1 MGDQK
6 KSDFQ
11 EDLNPPKKIN
21 LEEDPE
27 SEIENFFVRFPAINK
42 EISNR
47 LDDQSLT
54 KFKEASRQLF
64 PIIDK
69 ERPFWI
75 RSLKN
80 YNKNF
85 ERFLDSWKKVI
96 NKTPTEIIKELAIA
110 MNQFHKLHMDQFFN
124 YDSFSPER
132 IWSRDKWSPTFGP
145 TGQMVP
151 IRWSPTFGPTG
162 QMVPMR
168 WSPTFGPTGQTV
180 PMQLTPILIAAD
192 RGELELCKHVFG
204 RIGQLIDGPIDIRTA
219 LDMAKQGGNLEVYN
233 FICNNADV
241 ETKYIWMYVN
251 LSLKTLRTK
260 KPWYDSTSCRFTE
273 RSLRYLQRYQPECER
288 IRPKL

>member
-1 MGDQK
+1 MKDQK
-6 KSDFQ
+6 KCDFQ
-11 EDLNPPKKIN
+11 KDCNPPKKIN
-21 LEEDPE
+21 LEEDPQ
-27 SEIENFFVRFPAINK
+27 SEIENFFVRFPAISK
-42 EISNR
+42 EILNR

-69 ERPFWI
+69 ERTFWI

-80 YNKNF
+80 YNENF

-96 NKTPTEIIKELAIA
+96 NKTPTEIIKDLAIS
-110 MNQFHKLHMDQFFN
+110 MNQFHKLHRDQFYN
-124 YDSFSPER
+124 YDSFGPER
-132 IWSRDKWSPTFGP
+132 IWSQDKWSL
-145 TGQMVP
+145 
-151 IRWSPTFGPTG
+151 TFGPTG

-180 PMQLTPILIAAD
+180 PMQFTPILIAAD

-204 RIGQLIDGPIDIRTA
+204 RIGQLNDELIDRKTA
-219 LDMAKQGGNLEVYN
+219 LDMAEQGGHFEVYN
-233 FICNNADV
+233 FIDNTVD

-251 LSLKTLRTK
+251 VSTKTRRTK
-260 KPWYDSTSCRFTE
+260 KPWYDSTSCRFTG

>member
-1 MGDQK
+1 MEGQ
-6 KSDFQ
+6 
-11 EDLNPPKKIN
+11 IN
-21 LEEDPE
+21 LEEDHQ
-27 SEIENFFVRFPAINK
+27 SEIENFFVRFPAISK
-42 EISNR
+42 EILNH

-69 ERPFWI
+69 QRTFWI
-75 RSLKN
+75 RSLMN
-80 YNKNF
+80 YNENF

-96 NKTPTEIIKELAIA
+96 NKTPTEIIKELAIS
-110 MNQFHKLHMDQFFN
+110 MNQFYKLHRDQFYN
-124 YDSFSPER
+124 YDSFGPER
-132 IWSRDKWSPTFGP
+132 IWSQEKWSLTSG
-145 TGQMVP
+145 
-151 IRWSPTFGPTG
+151 STG

-180 PMQLTPILIAAD
+180 PMKLTPVLIAAD

-204 RIGQLIDGPIDIRTA
+204 RIGQLNDELIDRKTA
-219 LDMAKQGGNLEVYN
+219 LRMADQTNHLEVFN
-233 FICNNADV
+233 FIYHNPDV

>member
-1 MGDQK
+1 MEDQK
-6 KSDFQ
+6 KCDFQ
-11 EDLNPPKKIN
+11 KDCNPPKKIN
-21 LEEDPE
+21 LEEDPQ
-27 SEIENFFVRFPAINK
+27 SEIENFFVRSPAISK
-42 EISNR
+42 EILNH

-80 YNKNF
+80 YNENF

-96 NKTPTEIIKELAIA
+96 NKTPTEIIKDLAIS
-110 MNQFHKLHMDQFFN
+110 MNQFHKLHRDQFYN
-124 YDSFSPER
+124 YDSFGPER
-132 IWSRDKWSPTFGP
+132 IWSQDKLSL
-145 TGQMVP
+145 
-151 IRWSPTFGPTG
+151 TFGPTG

-168 WSPTFGPTGQTV
+168 WSQTFGPTRQMV
-180 PMQLTPILIAAD
+180 PMQFTPILIAAD

-204 RIGQLIDGPIDIRTA
+204 RIGQLNDELIDRKTA
-219 LDMAKQGGNLEVYN
+219 LDMAEQGGHFEVYN
-233 FICNNADV
+233 FIDNTVD

-251 LSLKTLRTK
+251 VSTKTRRTK
-260 KPWYDSTSCRFTE
+260 KPWYDSTSCRFTG
-273 RSLRYLQRYQPECER
+273 RSLRYLQRYQLECER